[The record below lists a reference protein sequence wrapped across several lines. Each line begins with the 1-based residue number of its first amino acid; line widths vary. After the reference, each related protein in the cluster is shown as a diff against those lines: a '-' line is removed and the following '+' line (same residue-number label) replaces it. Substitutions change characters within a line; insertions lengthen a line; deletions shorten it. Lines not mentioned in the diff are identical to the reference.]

1 VELVAVSDHE
11 VFPSALVAC
20 GTGSRQREFLDMEAG
35 VEGTNIGNGSVCW
48 KVFLGDRT
56 QDQGKL
62 RREKMVVG
70 GSALGKKVPEEG
82 FEFRSLS
89 GM

>member
-1 VELVAVSDHE
+1 
-11 VFPSALVAC
+11 
-20 GTGSRQREFLDMEAG
+20 
-35 VEGTNIGNGSVCW
+35 
-48 KVFLGDRT
+48 
-56 QDQGKL
+56 L